1 MTFVEPKPGGWASE
15 ERLTSFQMTALQ
27 AAIVTMDGGL
37 ETEIAAAAAASTAG
51 DAALQVQVTANLAA
65 LTLEQKRTLLAG
77 MLLRSTDLGSAAPA
91 DTSAAIGVIST
102 AQDDV
107 LVVKGGTD
115 GIFRFADL
123 PLVNNS
129 PASIAGITSNV
140 RKIAQNGSGR
150 YIAAGSGS
158 NHNAFSTN
166 NGLTWTSGGAV
177 SAALEDIVWDGTQF
191 VAWASDEVTSH
202 STNGVA
208 WTAATIGSDT
218 FNVLTGGT
226 RNGLAVLAGGTVVG
240 AGAIT
245 NPAFVKSTNHGLTW
259 SNTGGTLPN
268 ASDMVAAR
276 GWLAGNGGSTIYYL
290 GSPGGSTLR
299 FFASSNAS
307 AWTLRSTLTGLTFA
321 SGTPKLLMCQDTGLL
336 VALAPQSFGN
346 VAVSVSRD
354 LGFTWSAHHN
364 VTAGPVHSLGV
375 ARGRLGMSL
384 GAKLFASDGMGQ

>member
-1 MTFVEPKPGGWASE
+1 MTFVPPKPGGWALE
-15 ERLTSFQMTALQ
+15 EPLTSGQMNALQ
-27 AAIVTMDGGL
+27 AGITAMDGGL
-37 ETEIAAAAAASTAG
+37 EAA
-51 DAALQVQVTANLAA
+51 DLALQVQVTANLAT
-65 LTLEQKRTLLAG
+65 LTLEQKRALLAG
-77 MLLRSTDLGSAAPA
+77 MLLRSTDLGSASPT

-150 YIAAGSGS
+150 YIAAGSGG

-166 NGLTWTSGGAV
+166 NGLTWTQGGSV
-177 SAALEDIVWDGTQF
+177 SNSLEDVIWDGTQF
-191 VAWASDEVTSH
+191 VAWASDEITHH
-202 STNGVA
+202 SVNGIA
-208 WTAATIGSDT
+208 WTPATITQDT

-268 ASDMVAAR
+268 ASDMAASR

-290 GSPGGSTLR
+290 GSPGGTTLR
-299 FFASSNAS
+299 FFASSNGS
-307 AWTLRSTLTGLTFA
+307 AWTLRSTITGLTFA

-354 LGFTWSAHHN
+354 LGFNWTAHHN
-364 VTAGPVHSLGV
+364 VTAGPVHSFGV
-375 ARGRLGMSL
+375 ARGRLFMTL